1 MSKYFSA
8 IITKLIGIWA
18 AIMAAGFYVANIS
31 F

>member
-1 MSKYFSA
+1 MHIPRKP
-8 IITKLIGIWA
+8 GEQVEVDWA